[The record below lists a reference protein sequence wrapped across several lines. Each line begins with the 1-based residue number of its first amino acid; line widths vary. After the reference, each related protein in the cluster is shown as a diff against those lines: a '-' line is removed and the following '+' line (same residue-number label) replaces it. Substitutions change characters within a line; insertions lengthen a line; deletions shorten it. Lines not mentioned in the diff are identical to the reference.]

1 VSLADGNALL
11 IHIVKCFRSIV
22 AQFVINYAIH
32 GSWCSADSHGR
43 YIEMNSEH
51 IVGKG
56 VPRKEGRDKV
66 TGRSQYV
73 DDMVLP
79 NMLFGATVR
88 SQLPRGRIRK
98 ITFGPGIPWDEFVI
112 VSAKDV
118 PGKNC
123 IALIGNDQP
132 CLANEFVNHPEEP
145 ILLLAHS
152 GRHLLPKAVEAVSIE
167 YDPLPA
173 IFTIEES
180 ERRSEI
186 VWGDDNIFK
195 TYLIEKGDV
204 DGIWEKA
211 EYIVEGEY
219 TTGAQE
225 QLYIENNG
233 MIAAFDAAQGIT
245 VWGSLQC
252 PYYIHKALMALCN
265 LPAEKVRVVQMETGG
280 AFGGKEEYPSMIAAH
295 AALLAIK
302 SGKPVKIIYD
312 RMEDMAATT
321 KRHPSRT
328 RHRTAVSKDGKIL
341 GGEIEFTI
349 DGGAYLTLSP
359 VVLSRGAIHAGG
371 PYYWPNVRIRAKAVA
386 TNAPPHGAFRGF
398 GAPQSLF
405 AMERHMDRIAQAV
418 GLTLIEIRRRNFLQ
432 PGQTTTTEQVV
443 REPIDLGKLLDR
455 ALKISD
461 YHLKKQRFANENR
474 NRADKKGM
482 GIAAFLHG
490 AGFTGSGERHL
501 SSIVGVEGCADGSV
515 RVLVSSTEFGQGTK
529 TVLSQIAAEALGLP
543 YEIVSLAQPDT
554 LEVPNSGP
562 TVASRTAM
570 VVGKLVQSAAL
581 GIKQTL
587 ISSNLLRENYSE
599 YEFRAACERYV
610 SKHGRFR
617 CWSRYDAP
625 SDIFWDDEKYRGEAY
640 AAFAWAVYIAEVTV
654 DLTTYSVSVDD
665 FVALQEV
672 GKVLHPLLA
681 KGQIIGGIAQAI
693 GFALYEKV
701 VWQNGR
707 MQNSQMTNYIIPT
720 SSDLPPIR
728 VFFEELGN
736 VHGAYGAKGIGE
748 LPMDGP
754 APAIVNAV
762 ADALGIHF
770 NSIPLLPEDIMDEL
784 NMNELAA
791 SSQESGVGSTSGG
804 R

>member
-1 VSLADGNALL
+1 MA
-11 IHIVKCFRSIV
+11 
-22 AQFVINYAIH
+22 
-32 GSWCSADSHGR
+32 
-43 YIEMNSEH
+43 SES
-51 IVGKG
+51 IVGKS

-66 TGRSQYV
+66 TGKSQYV

-79 NMLFGATVR
+79 NLLFGTTVR
-88 SQLPRGRIRK
+88 SQIPRGRITR
-98 ITFGPGIPWDEFVI
+98 INFAPTINWDEFVI
-112 VSAKDV
+112 VSAKDI

-123 IALIGNDQP
+123 IALIGDDQP
-132 CLANEFVNHPEEP
+132 CLAKEFVNHPEEP
-145 ILLLAHS
+145 VLLLAHPD
-152 GRHLLPKAVEAVSIE
+152 RHLLPQAVDAVSIE

-173 IFTIEES
+173 IFSIEES
-180 ERRSEI
+180 ERRSTVI
-186 VWGDDNIFK
+186 WGEDNVFK
-195 TYLIEKGDV
+195 TYLIEKGNV
-204 DGIWEKA
+204 DAIWKNA
-211 EYIVEGEY
+211 DFIVEGEY

-233 MIAAFDAAQGIT
+233 MIAVSDAERGIT

-280 AFGGKEEYPSMIAAH
+280 AFGGKEDYPSIIAGH

-302 SGKPVKIIYD
+302 SGRPVKIIYD

-328 RHRTAVSKDGKIL
+328 RHRTAVSRDGKIL
-341 GGEIEFTI
+341 GGEIDFTI

-359 VVLSRGAIHAGG
+359 VVLSRGTIHAGG

-386 TNAPPHGAFRGF
+386 TNMPPHGAFRGF

-418 GLTLIEIRRRNFLQ
+418 GLSPVEIRRRNFLQ

-443 REPIDLGKLLDR
+443 REPINLGKLLDR
-455 ALKISD
+455 ALDESD
-461 YHLKKQRFANENR
+461 YHAKKKRFASE
-474 NRADKKGM
+474 NRADTRRGM
-482 GIAAFLHG
+482 GIAAFMHG
-490 AGFTGSGERHL
+490 AGFTGSGERYL
-501 SSIVGVEGCADGSV
+501 SSVVGVEGCADGNV
-515 RVLVSSTEFGQGTK
+515 RVLVSSTEFGQGTN

-543 YEIVSLAQPDT
+543 YENVSVAQADT
-554 LEVPNSGP
+554 LQVPNSGP
-562 TVASRTAM
+562 TVASRTVM

-581 GIKQTL
+581 GIRQTL
-587 ISSNLLRENYSE
+587 ISSGTLGERYSATQ
-599 YEFRAACERYV
+599 FQAACRNHV
-610 SKHGRFR
+610 AAHGRFR
-617 CWSRYDAP
+617 SWSRYEAP
-625 SDIFWDDEKYRGEAY
+625 ADIFWDDQHYRGEAY

-654 DLTTYSVSVDD
+654 DLATYNVSVDD

-672 GKVLHPLLA
+672 GKVLHPLFA
-681 KGQIIGGIAQAI
+681 KGQITGGVAQAI
-693 GFALYEKV
+693 GSSLYEKV

-707 MQNSQMTNYIIPT
+707 MQNSQMTNYIMPT

-748 LPMDGP
+748 LPIDGP

-762 ADALGIHF
+762 VDALGVGF
-770 NSIPLLPEDIMDEL
+770 DSIPLLPEDIMDG
-784 NMNELAA
+784 LAA
-791 SSQESGVGSTSGG
+791 SSQGSEVGLAG
-804 R
+804 RVR

>member
-1 VSLADGNALL
+1 
-11 IHIVKCFRSIV
+11 
-22 AQFVINYAIH
+22 
-32 GSWCSADSHGR
+32 
-43 YIEMNSEH
+43 MNTES
-51 IVGKG
+51 IVGKS

-66 TGRSQYV
+66 TGESKYV

-88 SQLPRGRIRK
+88 SQIPRGRIRK
-98 ITFGPGIPWDEFVI
+98 ISFGPGIAWDEFVV
-112 VSAKDV
+112 VSAKDI

-123 IALIGNDQP
+123 IALIGEDQP
-132 CLANEFVNHPEEP
+132 CLASDVVNHPEEP
-145 ILLLAHS
+145 ILLLAHPN
-152 GRHLLPKAVEAVSIE
+152 RHLLPQAVAAISIE
-167 YDPLPA
+167 CEPLPA

-180 ERRSEI
+180 ECCSEI
-186 VWGDDNIFK
+186 VWGEDNIFK
-195 TYLIEKGDV
+195 TYLIEKGKLDDV
-204 DGIWEKA
+204 WEKA
-211 EYIVEGEY
+211 DYIVEGEY
-219 TTGAQE
+219 STGAQE

-233 MIAAFDAAQGIT
+233 MIAAFDEAQGIT

-302 SGKPVKIIYD
+302 AGRPVKIIYD

-328 RHRTAVSKDGKIL
+328 RHRTAVSRDGKIL
-341 GGEIEFTI
+341 GGEIDFTI
-349 DGGAYLTLSP
+349 DGGAYATLSS
-359 VVLSRGAIHAGG
+359 VVLSRGVIHAGG
-371 PYYWPNVRIRAKAVA
+371 PYYWPSVRIRAKAVA

-405 AMERHMDRIAQAV
+405 AMERHMDRIAQTV
-418 GLTLIEIRRRNFLQ
+418 GLSAVEIRRRNFLQ
-432 PGQTTTTEQVV
+432 PGQATTTEQVV

-455 ALKISD
+455 ALEVSD
-461 YHLKKQRFANENR
+461 YHAKKRSFAKQNQIAGSR
-474 NRADKKGM
+474 KGM

-490 AGFTGSGERHL
+490 AGFTGSGERYL
-501 SSIVGVEGCADGSV
+501 SSVVGVEGCADGSV

-529 TVLSQIAAEALGLP
+529 TVLSQIAAEALRLP
-543 YEIVSLAQPDT
+543 YENVSMAQPDT

-562 TVASRTAM
+562 TVASRTVM

-581 GIKQTL
+581 GIAQTL
-587 ISSNLLRENYSE
+587 ISSGLLREGYSAD
-599 YEFRAACERYV
+599 EFRAACQQHV
-610 SKHGRFR
+610 AAQGQFR
-617 CWSRYDAP
+617 CWSRYEAP
-625 SDIFWDDEKYRGEAY
+625 SGIVWDDQAYRGEAY

-654 DLTTYSVSVDD
+654 DPTTYSVSVDD

-681 KGQIIGGIAQAI
+681 RGQIVGGVAQGI
-693 GFALYEKV
+693 GFSLYEKV

-707 MQNSQMTNYIIPT
+707 MQNGQMTNYIMPT

-736 VHGAYGAKGIGE
+736 IHGAYGAKGIGE

-762 ADALGIHF
+762 EDALGVHF
-770 NSIPLLPEDIMDEL
+770 DSVPLLPEDIMEA
-784 NMNELAA
+784 LAA
-791 SSQESGVGSTSGG
+791 SSPVGSAGGG